1 MTNSK
6 KKFPMPGPCQCHPST
21 GTERPEIG
29 CLPLEILQKVATTL
43 GLDGHSKTLRAD
55 LEKALHVKPE
65 HEYSFLKKLP
75 ISKEERADLAKKYLR
90 PPAPLAWKK
99 DPDMWLDSINIADVM
114 NQYEKAF
121 PNFDFMGPFP
131 IDFAAPDPYNK
142 QGTPKCLMNEICE
155 FRVKSAI
162 DNKKDMLGVIYNL
175 DPHYKSGSHWVA
187 TFVDL
192 KRNRC
197 MYFDSYGLKPPKQ
210 ILTFMS
216 WVSRQDPS
224 KKLPLMYS
232 SRRIQYKNTECGVYC
247 LYFIIRMLYGD
258 EFVDFTRATPSDEGM
273 LSLRSC
279 LFSV

>member
-1 MTNSK
+1 
-6 KKFPMPGPCQCHPST
+6 MPGPCQCHPSI
-21 GTERPEIG
+21 GIERPEIG
-29 CLPLEILQKVATTL
+29 CLPLEILQKVAATL
-43 GLDGHSKTLRAD
+43 GINSHGKTLRAD

-75 ISKEERADLAKKYLR
+75 ISKEERNDLAKKYLR

-114 NQYEKAF
+114 NQYEKTF

-162 DNKKDMLGVIYNL
+162 ENKKDMLGVIYNL

-216 WVSRQDPS
+216 WVSRQDS
-224 KKLPLMYS
+224 SRKMPLMYS